1 LNCGAVVREF
11 NTYEKPY
18 SVQDRVQNV
27 DEEMKKRL
35 VILGGGESGV
45 GAAIL
50 GKKKG
55 YDVFLSDGSSL
66 KDEYRNELQQAGIA
80 FEEGMHTVA
89 KILNAD
95 EVMKSPGIPE
105 KAAIVKKI
113 RAQGIEIISEI
124 EFAYRYKGDSKII
137 AITGSNGKTTT
148 TTLIYHICK
157 TAALDCALVGNIG
170 TSFAKQVAENPKP
183 LYVLEVSSFQLD
195 DIKTFKADVAVLT
208 NITEDH
214 LDRYDYR
221 FENYINSKFR
231 ITMNQQ
237 ADDYFI
243 YCADD
248 EITMKY
254 LNKFNIQSKQ
264 LPISMKRELPN
275 GAFIKDG
282 DMYVRTG
289 EDFSQMSVF
298 DFALK
303 GKHNQYNTM
312 AACVAAGTLK
322 IRKDKI
328 REAMQDVQQLEHRM
342 EHVGMVRGIEFVNDS
357 KATNVNSV
365 WYALESMTKP
375 TILILG
381 GVDKGND
388 YSLIEDLVKEKVKA
402 IICMGKDNKKIHT
415 AFTGIVDTI
424 LDASSAAEAVRSAYS
439 VAAKGDVVLLS
450 PACAS
455 FDLFKNYEDRGTQF
469 KNAVKE
475 L

>member
-1 LNCGAVVREF
+1 MFRTMILN
-11 NTYEKPY
+11 
-18 SVQDRVQNV
+18 
-27 DEEMKKRL
+27 MIKRF

-45 GAAIL
+45 GSALLA
-50 GKKKG
+50 KQQG

-66 KDEYRNELQQAGIA
+66 KNEYRNELMNAGID
-80 FEEGMHTVA
+80 FEEGKHSPE

-105 KAAIVKKI
+105 KTEMMKLI
-113 RAQGIEIISEI
+113 REKGIQVISEI
-124 EFAYRYKGDSKII
+124 ELAYRYKGESKII

-148 TTLIYHICK
+148 TALTYHICHE
-157 TAALDCALVGNIG
+157 AGLDCAMVGNIG
-170 TSFAKQVAENPKP
+170 DSFARRIAEKP
-183 LYVLEVSSFQLD
+183 SALYIVEVSSFQLD
-195 DIKTFKADVAVLT
+195 DIITFRPDIAILT

-214 LDRYDYR
+214 LDRYDYK
-221 FENYINSKFR
+221 FENYIKSKFR

-237 ADDYFI
+237 STDHFI
-243 YCADD
+243 YCCDD
-248 EITMKY
+248 EVTMEY
-254 LNKFNIQSKQ
+254 LNKFNIQSNQ
-264 LPISMKRELPN
+264 LPISMKKELPN

-289 EDFSQMSVF
+289 QDFTTMSVF

-312 AACVAAGTLK
+312 AACVAATTLDIRKEK
-322 IRKDKI
+322 IRD
-328 REAMQDVQQLEHRM
+328 AVQNFQNLEHRM
-342 EHVGMVRGIEFVNDS
+342 EHVATVRGVEFINDS
-357 KATNVNSV
+357 KATNVNST

-388 YSLIEDLVKEKVKA
+388 YSLIQELVDEKVKA
-402 IICMGKDNKKIHT
+402 IICLGTDNRKIHE
-415 AFTGIVDTI
+415 AFGNKVSTIVNT
-424 LDASSAAEAVRSAYS
+424 STAAEAVH
-439 VAAKGDVVLLS
+439 AAFHFADKGDAVLLS

-455 FDLFKNYEDRGTQF
+455 FDLFKNYEDRGNQF
-469 KNAVKE
+469 KQVVKD